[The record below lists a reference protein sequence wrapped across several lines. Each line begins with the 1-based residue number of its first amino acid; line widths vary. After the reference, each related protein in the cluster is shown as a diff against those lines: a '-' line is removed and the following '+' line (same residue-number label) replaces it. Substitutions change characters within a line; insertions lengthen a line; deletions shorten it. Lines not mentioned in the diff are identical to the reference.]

1 MSCARQNDWVLVQ
14 KIILESDQRAEN
26 LPQDTRSVPL
36 VMWLKGFLVD
46 DIAEIG
52 KNITIKTMTDR
63 ITTGIL
69 VEVFPNYSHS
79 FGNFVPEIMEIGR
92 QLKRVQA
99 ERY

>member
-14 KIILESDQRAEN
+14 KIILEPDQRAED

-63 ITTGIL
+63 ITTGTL